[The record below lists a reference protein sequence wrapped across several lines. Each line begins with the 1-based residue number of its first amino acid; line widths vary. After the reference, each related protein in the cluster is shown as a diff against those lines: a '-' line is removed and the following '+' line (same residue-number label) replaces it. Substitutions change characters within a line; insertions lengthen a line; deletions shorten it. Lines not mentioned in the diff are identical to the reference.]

1 MRPTPCTNERRS
13 FSATLSVIHLYTGNG
28 KGKTTAALGLAMR
41 AIGDAKKVFMIQFIK
56 GPWPSGE
63 DNSHKAF
70 GESFGFVKGGKGFVG
85 ILNDTLPRSEHE
97 EAARKTLERAQK
109 EIESKHW
116 DIVILDEVNVACD
129 LKLVTSEDVI
139 EIVGRFSD
147 RHPDP
152 ALAGEGSRRD
162 SSAKLQNDEKRKP
175 ELIIL
180 TGRGAPKEFY
190 EIADL
195 VTEMQEVKHYYQQG
209 QVAKRGV
216 EF

>member
-1 MRPTPCTNERRS
+1 M
-13 FSATLSVIHLYTGNG
+13 IHLYTGNG

-41 AIGDAKKVFMIQFIK
+41 AIGDGKKVFMIQFIK

-63 DNSHKAF
+63 DKSYKAF

-97 EAARKTLERAQK
+97 QAARETLLRAKK
-109 EIESKHW
+109 EIESGTW

-129 LKLVTSEDVI
+129 LKLVTPEDVM
-139 EIVGRFSD
+139 EVVGFASDKMPSQTFSGSP
-147 RHPDP
+147 RPKG
-152 ALAGEGSRRD
+152 LAMT
-162 SSAKLQNDEKRKP
+162 NKP

-195 VTEMQEVKHYYQQG
+195 VTEMQEVKHYYQDG
-209 QVAKRGV
+209 QMAKRGV